1 MYSPTEAIISNAVIH
16 IPTPVHWAPVLL
28 GMRAWRGPGLQSCV
42 KAAVLTVLLVS
53 KHLESLHL
61 PPLLHPGHRRVSGIL
76 HLKRRS
82 QVFLHSVSHSTVMHG
97 ASVTHKRTETDSCR
111 RFFPTLPN
119 LMADIRNINL
129 ACYLRDVWHSIFARP
144 SCGRHANHYDSVR

>member
-42 KAAVLTVLLVS
+42 RVAVLTVLLVS

-82 QVFLHSVSHSTVMHG
+82 QVFLHSVIQQLCTEHLL
-97 ASVTHKRTETDSCR
+97 RTNELKQTRAGVS
-111 RFFPTLPN
+111 PPLVLTSWLT
-119 LMADIRNINL
+119 
-129 ACYLRDVWHSIFARP
+129 FAILI
-144 SCGRHANHYDSVR
+144 

>member
-42 KAAVLTVLLVS
+42 RAAVLTVLLVS

-82 QVFLHSVSHSTVMHG
+82 QVFLHSVIQQLCTEHPL
-97 ASVTHKRTETDSCR
+97 RTNELKQTRAGVS
-111 RFFPTLPN
+111 PPLVLTSWLT
-119 LMADIRNINL
+119 
-129 ACYLRDVWHSIFARP
+129 FAILI
-144 SCGRHANHYDSVR
+144 